1 MTPEQFI
8 PFWNALSEK
17 DKRLIADNL
26 QTAANPG
33 SGFFSSKRFMRGGI
47 LFLLQGHLRIFLS
60 SDEGREITAM
70 SMEAGEA
77 FLVHPGDASHNRKG
91 QLRYETSEDCEYA
104 FLPRNVMVQVM
115 AHCPDALDYVLD
127 IEELLIRRLT
137 DSLSY
142 SAFVTIRGNLA
153 RTLLEKSVL
162 KGNVRLTH
170 EELANELGT
179 TRVVI
184 SRELK
189 KMEEFGLIKLGRG
202 EITILYREGLRELAE

>member
-1 MTPEQFI
+1 MTPDQFI
-8 PFWNALSEK
+8 PFWSALSEK
-17 DKRLIADNL
+17 DRTFIAANL

-47 LFLLQGHLRIFLS
+47 VFLLKGNLRIFLS

-70 SMEAGEA
+70 TMEAGEN

-91 QLRYETSEDCEYA
+91 QLRYESSEDCEYA
-104 FLPRNVMVQVM
+104 FLPKNVMAEVM
-115 AHCPDALDYVLD
+115 AHSPEALEYILE

-142 SAFVTIRGNLA
+142 SAFVTVRGNLA

-162 KGNVRLTH
+162 KGTVRLTH

-202 EITILYREGLRELAE
+202 EVEVLYREGLRELAE

>member
-8 PFWNALSEK
+8 PFWNALSAK
-17 DKRLIADNL
+17 DQRFIADNL

-33 SGFFSSKRFMRGGI
+33 SGFFSSKRFMRGGL
-47 LFLLQGHLRIFLS
+47 LFLLKGHLRIFLS
-60 SDEGREITAM
+60 SHEGREITVM
-70 SMEAGEA
+70 SMDAGEN
-77 FLVHPGDASHNRKG
+77 FLVHPGDESHNRKG
-91 QLRYETSEDCEYA
+91 QLRFETTENCEYA
-104 FLPRNVMVQVM
+104 FLPRNVMVEVM
-115 AHCPDALDYVLD
+115 GRCPEALEYVLD
-127 IEELLIRRLT
+127 IEELLLRRLT

-153 RTLLEKSVL
+153 RTLLERSVL
-162 KGNVRLTH
+162 KGSVRLTH

-202 EITILYREGLRELAE
+202 EITILYREGLRELSE